1 MAVEVVESF
10 RSDARL
16 FSLSFLNV
24 TWNLERNVSKRLG
37 FRKTLLAPLI
47 CYIFSWKWAVSFV
60 MRWEWHRRKLT
71 CLVQRRRYCGWLTF
85 GIASFIYGKTRY
97 VSKCLGIK
105 HLLHSQDWNTQSRQN
120 FQDWLLRRWEFHCN
134 KLFTITA
141 FYAAEGNTFLLI
153 SWTETWSVMLV
164 HLNKKYY
171 FSLSLVCLSN
181 WYIYIWN
188 LWFIVIF

>member
-1 MAVEVVESF
+1 MQEKYKIFIKESKTSWNSSFREYITVLSLIALFWDISVNFSNFSITHDALRPHPFSFVWSLSRVPGFLHNKKLPEASRVVTEMLFFLRLHVAEMAVEVVESF

-37 FRKTLLAPLI
+37 FRKTLLAPSI

-85 GIASFIYGKTRY
+85 GIVSFIYGKTRY
-97 VSKCLGIK
+97 VS
-105 HLLHSQDWNTQSRQN
+105 
-120 FQDWLLRRWEFHCN
+120 
-134 KLFTITA
+134 
-141 FYAAEGNTFLLI
+141 
-153 SWTETWSVMLV
+153 
-164 HLNKKYY
+164 
-171 FSLSLVCLSN
+171 
-181 WYIYIWN
+181 
-188 LWFIVIF
+188 